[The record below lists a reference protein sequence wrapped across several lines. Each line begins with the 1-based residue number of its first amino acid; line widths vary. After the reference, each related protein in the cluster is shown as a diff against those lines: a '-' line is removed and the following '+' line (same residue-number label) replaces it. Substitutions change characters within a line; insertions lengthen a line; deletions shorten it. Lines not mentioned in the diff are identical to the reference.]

1 MTASWTT
8 EVLVEEFYSTMLEQ
22 VFRCSIKHLD
32 AERLLLRQYF
42 RDFVRDFVILE
53 ICSTQHFGTM
63 RSWLNMVCY
72 YSMVETLKKKRVL
85 WTLEIS
91 RLSAVNNPF
100 RPATLMRIFALFCIF
115 DNFLC
120 EARSLAFDLHP
131 VASFFRSVS
140 YRAVRMPALCA
151 EEQNVFSSFCS
162 FRPLWSTVLPWWAS
176 FV

>member
-1 MTASWTT
+1 LKNFTVPCWSKSSAVQSNIWTPSG
-8 EVLVEEFYSTMLEQ
+8 Y
-22 VFRCSIKHLD
+22 CYDSISEILS
-32 AERLLLRQYF
+32 EILSF
-42 RDFVRDFVILE
+42 LE

>member
-1 MTASWTT
+1 MKNFTVPCWSKSSAVQSNIWTFSGYCYDNIS
-8 EVLVEEFYSTMLEQ
+8 EILSEILSF
-22 VFRCSIKHLD
+22 
-32 AERLLLRQYF
+32 
-42 RDFVRDFVILE
+42 LE

-63 RSWLNMVCY
+63 RSWLNMVYY
-72 YSMVETLKKKRVL
+72 YSMVETLKTKRVL
-85 WTLEIS
+85 RTLEIS
-91 RLSAVNNPF
+91 RHSAVNNPF